1 MTIEESKAVAQSD
14 PQDSKNGRPSSQDDL
29 ESLVRLL
36 ANQSTQL
43 AKRVA
48 LLEGERSSNSVAQDG
63 GSSKLSSPPDAGPK
77 SNFEEEFNSN
87 RNEDNNMLCP
97 QVAKSL
103 EIAEGVPEQYSSIEE
118 ALDDRFALIERRLE
132 KCEGADEKVSIDDRE
147 YELAESTFSLL
158 VTHHPLTI
166 PFTFAV
172 FSVALSISCLCLT
185 LASSINKGTKGNT
198 LAIPAGVDGM
208 VRAAQFLGELYLS
221 CVFLWGRHCLYA
233 LQILMIFSY
242 DLY

>member
-1 MTIEESKAVAQSD
+1 MTIEDSEAVVAD
-14 PQDSKNGRPSSQDDL
+14 PQDSKNGRPSSSQDDL

-43 AKRVA
+43 AERVA
-48 LLEGERSSNSVAQDG
+48 LLEGERSSNCVAQDG

-87 RNEDNNMLCP
+87 RNEDNDMLCP

-208 VRAAQFLGELYLS
+208 VRAAQFLGKSAYD
-221 CVFLWGRHCLYA
+221 VYFPWGALLLIFTYA
-233 LQILMIFSY
+233 YSHLF
-242 DLY
+242 

>member
-1 MTIEESKAVAQSD
+1 MTIEDSKAVAIIAD

-43 AKRVA
+43 AERVA

-63 GSSKLSSPPDAGPK
+63 GSSKSSSPPDAGK
-77 SNFEEEFNSN
+77 VHFEEEFNSN

-97 QVAKSL
+97 PVAKSL

-132 KCEGADEKVSIDDRE
+132 KCEGADEKVSIDDDRE

-166 PFTFAV
+166 PFTFSV

-185 LASSINKGTKGNT
+185 LASSIRKGTKGNM
-198 LAIPAGVDGM
+198 LGIPAGVDGM
-208 VRAAQFLGELYLS
+208 VRAAQFLGKRAYD
-221 CVFLWGRHCLYA
+221 VYFPWGCFFTRSAKY
-233 LQILMIFSY
+233 
-242 DLY
+242 